1 MTDSDDNKRGCTN
14 RELGSLFLK
23 KSSRHLIMQ
32 SSISETNN
40 LSGGLAA
47 QQKTQINEFEDKSI
61 K

>member
-1 MTDSDDNKRGCTN
+1 
-14 RELGSLFLK
+14 
-23 KSSRHLIMQ
+23 MQ

-47 QQKTQINEFEDKSI
+47 QQKTQMNEFEDKSI